1 MKMHLNSIKRIAV
14 FVLLLWASSSIYGQ
28 LSKVHYIPPL
38 TISEELSNNA
48 PNQQWIYIS
57 TPFNSNV
64 QYVIT
69 PLGGGSDI
77 IGLVSNSAPQKY
89 STIGTSSDLYNTQ
102 LIVPRLDTGNLS
114 GLNNKGYIIEA
125 EKPIYVSIR
134 LSSSDQAGALVSKG
148 EDALG
153 EEFLLG
159 SFVNQGQN
167 GDGLLNFFSILAT
180 ENNTIIQVE
189 FPKTVSIE
197 NHTGSYPLNITL
209 DKNESY
215 VGLLDLGGSN
225 PDGNR
230 DGLLG
235 AKVTSNYPIVVNTG
249 STSGTNA
256 NSAGGRDFGI
266 DQIVD
271 TDFADLEYIFVRG
284 AGNDDWENVMIVPTQ
299 PNTTITINGNKT
311 VTISGAYYEIDGSD
325 YINGNMFVR
334 SDKPVVAYQSI
345 GGEMVP
351 QNQGMFYV

>member
-38 TISEELSNNA
+38 TISEERSNNA

-77 IGLVSNSAPQKY
+77 IGLVSNSAPQKH
-89 STIGTSSDLYNTQ
+89 STFGTSSDEYNTQ
-102 LIVPRLDTGNLS
+102 LIVPRSDTGNLS

-134 LSSSDQAGALVSKG
+134 LSSNAQAGALVSKG

-153 EEFLLG
+153 EDFLIG
-159 SFVNQGQN
+159 SFANNFSG
-167 GDGLLNFFSILAT
+167 GLNEGLANFFSILAT
-180 ENNTIIQVE
+180 ENGTTIQVE
-189 FPKTVSIE
+189 FPKTVSVE
-197 NHTGSYPLNITL
+197 NHTGSYPLTITL

-215 VGLLDLGGSN
+215 VGLLDVSASL
-225 PDGNR
+225 GNR

-235 AKVTSNYPIVVNTG
+235 ARITSDKLIAVNTG
-249 STSGTNA
+249 SASGTNA
-256 NSAGGRDFGI
+256 SNGNTRDFGI

-271 TDFADLEYIFVRG
+271 TKFAGNEYIFVRG
-284 AGNDDWENVMIVPTQ
+284 AGSDEWENVLIVPTQ
-299 PNTTITINGNKT
+299 TGTSIEINNNGTPIAINNAYEIIEE
-311 VTISGAYYEIDGSD
+311 VTILVKVC
-325 YINGNMFVR
+325 M
-334 SDKPVVAYQSI
+334 
-345 GGEMVP
+345 
-351 QNQGMFYV
+351 